1 MVIFKNE
8 LKQIKK
14 VTVIWSF
21 ILSALIIVALP
32 VYIDMVSGGS
42 IPIDS
47 NTDNPF
53 FESIGTSMDVLT
65 TPIGV
70 YSFLTFFI
78 LVAFSI
84 YGMNLGLNIMTKEY
98 KQNSAD
104 FLMTK
109 PYRRKTVYF
118 SKMLAAALSIIAIGL
133 SYLIA
138 SVIAM
143 KLSADSDFEI
153 TTLGLV
159 ALPTILIPILYLLF
173 GMLIGSIFPKIRT
186 TITIS
191 TAIVFISYANGSV
204 SRIAGIDILRYLS
217 PLHYFNSSHVIKYNV
232 YELNFVTFFI
242 LVCAVLIL
250 GGYQIF
256 NKKDIVTVS

>member
-104 FLMTK
+104 F
-109 PYRRKTVYF
+109 
-118 SKMLAAALSIIAIGL
+118 
-133 SYLIA
+133 
-138 SVIAM
+138 
-143 KLSADSDFEI
+143 
-153 TTLGLV
+153 
-159 ALPTILIPILYLLF
+159 
-173 GMLIGSIFPKIRT
+173 
-186 TITIS
+186 
-191 TAIVFISYANGSV
+191 
-204 SRIAGIDILRYLS
+204 
-217 PLHYFNSSHVIKYNV
+217 
-232 YELNFVTFFI
+232 
-242 LVCAVLIL
+242 
-250 GGYQIF
+250 
-256 NKKDIVTVS
+256 